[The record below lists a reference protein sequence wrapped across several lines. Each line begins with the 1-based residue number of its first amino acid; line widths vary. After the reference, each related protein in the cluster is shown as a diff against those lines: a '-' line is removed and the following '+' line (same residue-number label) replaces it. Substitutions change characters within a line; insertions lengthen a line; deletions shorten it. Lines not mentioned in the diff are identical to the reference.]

1 MFTIL
6 TPRTQNLAIVSK
18 RREKTTKDM
27 NKSANQQFKQVDVY
41 TKKVETSVTYL
52 REMYTIVQLQ
62 NKLYT

>member
-18 RREKTTKDM
+18 RREKTTKD
-27 NKSANQQFKQVDVY
+27 KSANQQFKQVDVY